1 MKIAQ
6 DFLTTH
12 PYMTVA
18 DYMALTGLSH
28 TTAARELQKWGTTP
42 ETGILPKGQRTHRVY
57 VAATAKEKG

>member
-1 MKIAQ
+1 MAQ

-28 TTAARELQKWGTTP
+28 TTAARELQQWGKTP
-42 ETGILPKGQRTHRVY
+42 ETSILPKGQRTHRVY
-57 VAATAKEKG
+57 VTVTTKEKD

>member
-1 MKIAQ
+1 MAL

-28 TTAARELQKWGTTP
+28 ATAARELQKWGTTP

-57 VAATAKEKG
+57 VAVTAKEKG

>member
-1 MKIAQ
+1 MAQ

-57 VAATAKEKG
+57 VAVTTKEKD